1 MIKKLLKGIIIFLG
15 TLFISIAISSMMAI
29 KLPITNIV
37 AKQFTNDI
45 PEGYDDCPTL
55 KVIEEHRVSSGV
67 WRPIVEQLVEEAK
80 PQEKTQDELEQE
92 YEYNFEVNSGEIK
105 YIKVKAV
112 INQKNHTYTLSDSGK
127 YILVSVK
134 KNVQGEYLKDSSGN
148 YILDD
153 TPWSYIELD
162 SNENCIL
169 DEQTKY
175 VTINKRTNQEDGV
188 YIKTTAYYQ
197 RSENNIY
204 YVISDDGDIELL
216 VRLDS
221 YEKDEE
227 GNYILP
233 DKIDIR
239 NTDYYIEIDEDG
251 KFDIDDNYY
260 IKEIPNS
267 DTSMWINFTGNVV
280 LNGVDKTYQL
290 TQTQIYCIEPGAS
303 VATTCNK
310 VKHRGTLHT
319 REEIKA
325 YNGLWTYSKCSH
337 ASDPP
342 GYRCNST
349 TYYDCQKEH
358 YTESSTTYNG
368 KSVKD
373 LYDVAYLT
381 SYRPQP
387 GKDSLEGSETSWAD
401 AKQIA
406 IWKSVLSLKGQNA
419 IENRPFESEV
429 LASANQLRTDS
440 IHYQEYYENIM
451 KSYDEYYNEETK
463 KAEDEYYKKAAENA
477 SAEIGVKPVDITE
490 QSNVQWN
497 TNQETKLHTIGPFK
511 IDYIYG
517 RYGDIAFSGISNMY
531 LVDNHGN
538 QIKITNL
545 VIPSR
550 PSQENTKEISSDD
563 GTVQYKPYSSDL
575 STVSYDPESPTFF
588 SNYSEGYKIENQNAV
603 DYWPYYKYYPEPGE
617 EFYVEFNY
625 IGDDVGSLKLHI
637 DFQYLECK
645 TEICIRDGY
654 YWYVN
659 QTEKHNYT
667 PHYIST
673 PFGPILI
680 HMDPNCVRTSK
691 VERLDSQSGVYIV
704 SAERSLKHQE
714 MEINIFDNPYMS
726 ARMKIGGFVFED
738 VPQTKETVANGRL
751 DEGDVNLKN
760 IEVALYEVGTNKL
773 AKLTTLIEENPKATQ
788 NEINDQNDYTR
799 RINPTL
805 TDENG
810 YYEFR
815 GVSREKKYYIQFTYN
830 GQTYTATD
838 YLSNVSSS
846 TIAKMVSKGKYDGAT
861 RNEDWK
867 TTSKGTEITK
877 ERNNYD
883 EDFASIESSP
893 NNYQTSNSLKIS
905 QYLTRTD
912 EGILCN
918 ETFSNYELAGFTL
931 NNEGKYE
938 YNSNKQLI
946 DTYLKVDKN
955 GAIIDTSTSDN
966 PEFKEGIIN
975 EEIRYYIKKN
985 RKYPTN
991 LKTQIYQSIAGNNGE
1006 TWKKLQFIEDCKI
1019 SSYSKS
1025 QSASKTSEYDVY
1037 PVYNQF
1043 TTFVASGNRYP
1054 DNSYKNGTYS
1064 DKAST
1069 YTDKIMKAT
1078 GSGVMSQYRTFTKV
1092 LDSDKYLQTGEEV
1105 YQSIYIYHNYM
1116 KSLTNVTYKNIYA
1129 GQLQI
1134 NLGLWKRPQYDVAL
1148 KKDVY
1153 KATLEVN
1160 GKIEVYGYDKREEES
1175 KAKKDSL
1182 WEIDARV
1189 RDYINY
1195 YGDTYSRE
1203 LYNSDILFD
1212 SQAKTGVTDKE
1223 MLNAYITYKI
1233 TIRNQS
1239 QNILAQIDEIVD
1251 YYDKT
1256 YTFMPNMSWT
1266 MYDQVKITNQE
1277 FYDIM
1282 VAKDKNVSGSK
1293 FRDVTLGSNYNWKE
1307 GQYDENTKFIDEF
1320 ARENYQTLYV
1330 NGLQNHKMQVGETA
1344 YIYLTFKVN
1353 GSGKGLAIESN
1364 NTEPGKQN
1372 IAEINGYSTFYAD
1385 NTKLPNNI
1393 RKDSDDVAGLI
1404 DIDSNPGNF
1413 TTDDLKNKS
1422 NGRYEHNFEDDA
1434 DRAKGINVYVDD
1446 SLVREINGTVWEDK
1460 RNTVAPTTDG
1470 RTTDAI
1476 IGNGVRDNGEALLEG
1491 IRVEIHEVIDGK
1503 TSEEIAKIC
1512 VYNQTRNE
1520 WVWVP
1525 AAMETTKYEMTGTG
1539 SKASINTEDIS
1550 NNAKLGYIFR
1560 NLFPGNYIIRFIYG
1574 GEYNATYNGQE
1585 FKSTTYQ
1592 VGITQDG
1599 NKNNGYTEEH
1609 TKYEEYTN
1617 YDTQNQTATYGY
1629 NIYKADSN
1637 LDSSKNKINVSDAKD
1652 IYSNTDYE
1660 KQYLQ
1665 KNSSLKLANRTDVNS
1680 YSSNNYQGVTN
1691 SLAQTLSENNQPNSN
1706 TQMRAET
1713 GVIMAE
1719 FEYNRTNTDGFNNNS
1734 NNSNFYLEGNDKN
1747 TQYTLNDI
1755 DFGLVERPKAGL
1767 ELSKKV
1773 NNVKITLANNN
1784 ILFDAK
1790 ESMNNLLWNVAGEY
1804 NINSLK
1810 NSISS
1815 VEGKN
1820 NNIHNEYTASEI
1832 AKYREEVNS
1841 IVLHKEKGLIQV
1853 TMDEELMHGATI
1865 QITYDFKV
1873 TNVGEVDYNETTFYY
1888 TGKVANPNTI
1898 VRTSAGNVIDYVANN
1913 LQFRKDSN
1921 KEEWKWNAITTQEI
1935 NHNGYVNSEVAGILK
1950 NYNTIIVTTALNEKL
1965 IPLTESTK
1973 EGTTLYAQTY
1983 DTTQLVLTQLITA
1996 ENKNDDLTYDNASEI
2011 VKISNDV
2018 GRRMA
2023 FSVQGNL
2030 NPTIDFTKVN
2040 SSMEIDS
2047 CIAERVVILP
2057 PFGDLHIYLYIGLG
2071 AVIAI
2076 LLGTSIVLIKKKV
2089 LK

>member
-1 MIKKLLKGIIIFLG
+1 MIKKLLKLLGILAGTSVISIIIAMGIVIQLPVKETVQAEDSMLQAKSSGSSEQTVSWVAEERKVG
-15 TLFISIAISSMMAI
+15 T
-29 KLPITNIV
+29 
-37 AKQFTNDI
+37 
-45 PEGYDDCPTL
+45 
-55 KVIEEHRVSSGV
+55 GV
-67 WRPIVEQLVEEAK
+67 WRPIIA
-80 PQEKTQDELEQE
+80 
-92 YEYNFEVNSGEIK
+92 N
-105 YIKVKAV
+105 
-112 INQKNHTYTLSDSGK
+112 
-127 YILVSVK
+127 
-134 KNVQGEYLKDSSGN
+134 
-148 YILDD
+148 
-153 TPWSYIELD
+153 
-162 SNENCIL
+162 
-169 DEQTKY
+169 
-175 VTINKRTNQEDGV
+175 
-188 YIKTTAYYQ
+188 
-197 RSENNIY
+197 
-204 YVISDDGDIELL
+204 GDQNDL
-216 VRLDS
+216 
-221 YEKDEE
+221 
-227 GNYILP
+227 
-233 DKIDIR
+233 
-239 NTDYYIEIDEDG
+239 
-251 KFDIDDNYY
+251 
-260 IKEIPNS
+260 
-267 DTSMWINFTGNVV
+267 
-280 LNGVDKTYQL
+280 
-290 TQTQIYCIEPGAS
+290 YCIEPGAPLR
-303 VATTCNK
+303 
-310 VKHRGTLHT
+310 VKHSASSPYFTESDIR
-319 REEIKA
+319 A
-325 YNGLWTYSKCSH
+325 YDNF
-337 ASDPP
+337 SDSDDCGCCGHVP
-342 GYRCNST
+342 GYGYWST
-349 TYYDCQKEH
+349 TYYKCKNLH
-358 YTESSTTYNG
+358 YTEKSTNING
-368 KSVKD
+368 KRVNNA
-373 LYDVAYLT
+373 YDIAYII
-381 SYRPQP
+381 SYYPQP
-387 GKDSLEGSETSWAD
+387 GKDSLSGSGYTTWAD
-401 AKQIA
+401 IKQLA
-406 IWKSVLSLKGQNA
+406 IWMSPLSTRYPSERDFDSAVRAGGEALRRDSLEYQDFYEKIMEGEKGMKPTNK
-419 IENRPFESEV
+419 
-429 LASANQLRTDS
+429 TDS
-440 IHYQEYYENIM
+440 SQ
-451 KSYDEYYNEETK
+451 
-463 KAEDEYYKKAAENA
+463 
-477 SAEIGVKPVDITE
+477 VK
-490 QSNVQWN
+490 WN
-497 TNQETKLHTIGPFK
+497 TNQDTKLHTLGPFK
-511 IDYIYG
+511 ISYVDG
-517 RYGDIAFSGISNMY
+517 RYSGGKAFGGISDMY
-531 LVDNHGN
+531 LIDNRGKRIDIVN
-538 QIKITNL
+538 F
-545 VIPSR
+545 VMPER
-550 PSQENTKEISSDD
+550 PSQTNFGLETTKPF
-563 GTVQYKPYSSDL
+563 QSDL
-575 STVSYDPESPTFF
+575 STPKFF
-588 SNYSEGYKIENQNAV
+588 SNYDDGYQIFNPNCV
-603 DYWPYYKYYPEPGE
+603 DFFDYARYYPHPDE
-617 EFYVEFNY
+617 EFYVEINY
-625 IGDDVGSLKLHI
+625 LDTEQYDVGSLKLHV
-637 DFQYLECK
+637 DFQYLECT
-645 TEICIRDGY
+645 TEICIREGISYEVAERHSHIYDHEHCRKDSDGDEY
-654 YWYVN
+654 CWDHFSCDVRSYV
-659 QTEKHNYT
+659 K
-667 PHYIST
+667 
-673 PFGPILI
+673 
-680 HMDPNCVRTSK
+680 K
-691 VERLDSQSGVYIV
+691 VPQQDGVYIV
-704 SAERSLKHQE
+704 SANRNLIHQE

-751 DEGDVNLKN
+751 DDGDVNLKN
-760 IEVALYEVGTNKL
+760 IEVALYEADTNKL
-773 AKLTTLIEENPKATQ
+773 ATLTTLQEENPNATTE
-788 NEINDQNDYTR
+788 EINNAADYR
-799 RINPTL
+799 RRTNPTL
-805 TDENG
+805 TDEYG

-815 GVSREKKYYIQFTYN
+815 GVSREKKYYIKFTYN

-838 YLSNVSSS
+838 YLSGTGATTV
-846 TIAKMVSKGKYDGAT
+846 AQMVAKGKYDGAT

-867 TTSKGTEITK
+867 TTSKGTEITVN
-877 ERNNYD
+877 RDDYD
-883 EDFASIESSP
+883 ESFRSIGSSP
-893 NNYQTSNSLKIS
+893 ENYISSNSLESGKLIK
-905 QYLTRTD
+905 
-912 EGILCN
+912 EGKEYYN
-918 ETFSNYELAGFTL
+918 ETFTTYELAGFTL
-931 NNEGKYE
+931 NSDGKYE
-938 YNSNKQLI
+938 YHEEKQLI
-946 DTYLKVDKN
+946 DTYLKVDEKT
-955 GAIIDTSTSDN
+955 GALIDTSTSDN

-975 EEIRYYIKKN
+975 DEIRYYIKKH
-985 RKYPTN
+985 RKYPTD
-991 LKTQIYQSIAGNNGE
+991 LKEDIYKSIVKDIVKNKIATE
-1006 TWKKLQFIEDCKI
+1006 EEIWKKLQFIEDCKI

-1054 DNSYKNGTYS
+1054 NNSYDIYYKN
-1064 DKAST
+1064 DKPYGSYNDKVST
-1069 YTDKIMKAT
+1069 YTDIIMKAT
-1078 GSGVMSQYRTFTKV
+1078 GSGKYAQYRNWHN
-1092 LDSDKYLQTGEEV
+1092 V
-1105 YQSIYIYHNYM
+1105 YQNPHYVYHDYM
-1116 KSLTNVTYKNIYA
+1116 GSLKNVTYKNIYA

-1134 NLGLWKRPQYDVAL
+1134 NLGLWKRPQFDVAL

-1153 KATLEVN
+1153 RATLEVN
-1160 GKIEVYGYDKREEES
+1160 GKTEVYSYDKREEES
-1175 KAKKDSL
+1175 EAKKETL

-1251 YYDKT
+1251 YYDKS
-1256 YTFMPNMSWT
+1256 YTFMPNMSWA
-1266 MYDQVKITNQE
+1266 MYDNVSITKQE

-1293 FRDVTLGSNYNWKE
+1293 FRDVTIGSNYNWKK

-1320 ARENYQTLYV
+1320 AGENYQTLYV

-1353 GSGKGLAIESN
+1353 GSGKGLSIESN

-1385 NTKLPNNI
+1385 GTKLPNNI
-1393 RKDSDDVAGLI
+1393 IKDSDDVAGLI

-1413 TTDDLKNKS
+1413 TTDDLKDES
-1422 NGRYEHNFEDDA
+1422 NGRYEHHFEDDA
-1434 DRAKGINVYVDD
+1434 DRAKGINVYVED

-1460 RNTVAPTTDG
+1460 RDTIAPTTNG
-1470 RTTDAI
+1470 QTTDAI
-1476 IGNGVRDNGEALLEG
+1476 IGNGIREEGETVLAG

-1512 VYNQTRNE
+1512 VYNQARNE

-1525 AAMETTKYEMTGTG
+1525 AAMETTKYEITGTG

-1550 NNAKLGYIFR
+1550 NDSKLGYIFR

-1574 GEYNATYNGQE
+1574 GEYNATYNGQD

-1629 NIYKADSN
+1629 NIYKADRN
-1637 LDSSKNKINVSDAKD
+1637 LNSSGNKINVSDAKD

-1665 KNSSLKLANRTDVNS
+1665 NNSDLKLANRTDVNS
-1680 YSSNNYQGVTN
+1680 YSSNSYQGVTN
-1691 SLAQTLSENNQPNSN
+1691 GLAQTLSENAKVNPN

-1713 GVIMAE
+1713 GVISTE

-1820 NNIHNEYTASEI
+1820 NNIHSEYTTSEI
-1832 AKYREEVNS
+1832 ASYRDKVTS
-1841 IVLHKEKGLIQV
+1841 LVLNKNKGLIQV

-1888 TGKVANPNTI
+1888 TGKVANPNIINENSNNETI
-1898 VRTSAGNVIDYVANN
+1898 VRTSADVVIDYVENN

-1921 KEEWKWNAITTQEI
+1921 KEEWQWKAITADEI
-1935 NHNGYVNSEVAGILK
+1935 KGNDYVNDDVEKILEK
-1950 NYNTIIVTTALNEKL
+1950 YNTIIVTTALNEEL

-1973 EGTTLYAQTY
+1973 EGTTLYEQTY

-1996 ENKNDDLTYDNASEI
+1996 ENKNDDLTYDNVSEI

-2023 FSVQGNL
+2023 FSVQGNQ
-2030 NPTIDFTKVN
+2030 NPKN
-2040 SSMEIDS
+2040 SISEIDS
-2047 CIAERVVILP
+2047 CIAEQIVILP

>member
-1 MIKKLLKGIIIFLG
+1 MIKKLLKGTGIFLG
-15 TLFISIAISSMMAI
+15 MATLTAAIATTIAI
-29 KLPITNIV
+29 KLPTEEIV
-37 AKQFTNDI
+37 ETKLQK
-45 PEGYDDCPTL
+45 GLSSCPTVKL
-55 KVIEEHRVSSGV
+55 KEERKVGPDL
-67 WRPIVEQLVEEAK
+67 WRPI
-80 PQEKTQDELEQE
+80 
-92 YEYNFEVNSGEIK
+92 
-105 YIKVKAV
+105 
-112 INQKNHTYTLSDSGK
+112 SDSGT
-127 YILVSVK
+127 
-134 KNVQGEYLKDSSGN
+134 
-148 YILDD
+148 DD
-153 TPWSYIELD
+153 
-162 SNENCIL
+162 
-169 DEQTKY
+169 
-175 VTINKRTNQEDGV
+175 
-188 YIKTTAYYQ
+188 
-197 RSENNIY
+197 
-204 YVISDDGDIELL
+204 
-216 VRLDS
+216 
-221 YEKDEE
+221 
-227 GNYILP
+227 
-233 DKIDIR
+233 
-239 NTDYYIEIDEDG
+239 
-251 KFDIDDNYY
+251 
-260 IKEIPNS
+260 
-267 DTSMWINFTGNVV
+267 
-280 LNGVDKTYQL
+280 
-290 TQTQIYCIEPGAS
+290 IYCVEPGS
-303 VATTCNK
+303 PV
-310 VKHRGTLHT
+310 RISRYT
-319 REEIKA
+319 REQIKSYHGRSTGRSCPA
-325 YNGLWTYSKCSH
+325 CAGT
-337 ASDPP
+337 PP
-342 GYRCNST
+342 GYGLYST
-349 TYYDCQKEH
+349 TYYDCEGEH
-358 YTESSTTYNG
+358 YTESSTRIYG
-368 KSVKD
+368 KRVNN
-373 LYDVAYLT
+373 LYDVAFIT
-381 SYRPQP
+381 SYFPQP
-387 GKDSLEGSETSWAD
+387 GKDSLAGSTSYETWAD
-401 AKQIA
+401 SKQQA
-406 IWKSVLSLKGQNA
+406 IWMSPLSQKGDPGRGTA
-419 IENRPFESEV
+419 RAAGEALRKES
-429 LASANQLRTDS
+429 LA
-440 IHYQEYYENIM
+440 YQQFYEKIVEGE
-451 KSYDEYYNEETK
+451 K
-463 KAEDEYYKKAAENA
+463 
-477 SAEIGVKPVDITE
+477 GVKPTNQTD
-490 QSNVQWN
+490 SSKVQWN
-497 TNQETKLHTIGPFK
+497 TNQETKLHTVGPFK
-511 IDYIYG
+511 LDYIYG
-517 RYGDIAFSGISNMY
+517 YYESRSFSGISNMY
-531 LVDNHGN
+531 LIDNNGN
-538 QIKITNL
+538 QIKITNFI
-545 VIPSR
+545 IPSR
-550 PSQENTKEISSDD
+550 QSQKNSV
-563 GTVQYKPYSSDL
+563 VQGQDKPYLSDL
-575 STVSYDPESPTFF
+575 MTPKFF
-588 SNYSEGYKIENQNAV
+588 SNYDEGYNIYNPNCV
-603 DYWPYYKYYPEPGE
+603 DYFAYEKYYPEPGE
-617 EFYVEFNY
+617 EFYVEFEY
-625 IGDDVGSLKLHI
+625 VGDNVGSLKLHI
-637 DFQYLECK
+637 DFQYLEC
-645 TEICIRDGY
+645 TTTVCVREGQSWRVDEYSHYHPRHTIVIPGLPPIIIRCTDC
-654 YWYVN
+654 
-659 QTEKHNYT
+659 K
-667 PHYIST
+667 
-673 PFGPILI
+673 
-680 HMDPNCVRTSK
+680 RTSK
-691 VERLDSQSGVYIV
+691 VVTDHMQNGVYI
-704 SAERSLKHQE
+704 AEANRQLIEQSL
-714 MEINIFDNPYMS
+714 EIDIFGNPYMS
-726 ARMKIGGFVFED
+726 TRMKIGGFVFED
-738 VPQTKETVANGRL
+738 VPQTKETIADGRL
-751 DEGDVNLKN
+751 GEGDVNLKN
-760 IEVALYEVGTNKL
+760 IEVALYEADANKL
-773 AKLTTLIEENPKATQ
+773 ATLTTLKEENPNATSS
-788 NEINDQNDYTR
+788 EINDQNDYTR
-799 RINPTL
+799 RTNPTL

-838 YLSNVSSS
+838 YLSDVSSS
-846 TIAKMVSKGKYDGAT
+846 TIAKMVAKGKYDGAT
-861 RNEDWK
+861 RNEDWT

-931 NNEGKYE
+931 NSDGKYE

-946 DTYLKVDKN
+946 DTYLKIDKN

-991 LKTQIYQSIAGNNGE
+991 LKIQIYQSIAGNNGE

-1025 QSASKTSEYDVY
+1025 QSASTTSDYDVY

-1043 TTFVASGNRYP
+1043 TTLVASGNRYP
-1054 DNSYKNGTYS
+1054 ENSYKNGTYN
-1064 DKAST
+1064 DRVST
-1069 YTDKIMKAT
+1069 YKDVVMKAT
-1078 GSGVMSQYRTFTKV
+1078 GSREMGTYRIWHN
-1092 LDSDKYLQTGEEV
+1092 V
-1105 YQSIYIYHNYM
+1105 YNNPHYIYYSYM

-1134 NLGLWKRPQYDVAL
+1134 NLGLWKRPQFDVAL

-1175 KAKKDSL
+1175 EAKKDSL

-1898 VRTSAGNVIDYVANN
+1898 VRTSADNVIDYVANN